1 MHPSTAPPIWAMVDA
16 HWSGERC
23 ASAIRGEAVTEASH
37 IGSFRPTQRSLN
49 PSYSASRQIH
59 SDGLIT
65 GYMRRAALH
74 NKPDRPPKFL
84 EARTLSA
91 ASLAT
96 AFTVE
101 IISTATP
108 TKISDICQCE
118 YAATSAPPPLRPL
131 QCVFSYPTRFSSQNV
146 CSSSSI
152 FGRKTSPPKALK
164 VQQDDRDVVRETGRG
179 QRGAMYASC

>member
-1 MHPSTAPPIWAMVDA
+1 MTKSLLVTTRDDAKQAICASSQSKIVTLVQLYLAETHLFDSSGMHPSTAPPIWAMVDA

-49 PSYSASRQIH
+49 PSNSTSRHIH

-65 GYMRRAALH
+65 GYMRLAAQLH

-96 AFTVE
+96 AFTAE
-101 IISTATP
+101 ITSKATP
-108 TKISDICQCE
+108 TKMSDICQ
-118 YAATSAPPPLRPL
+118 
-131 QCVFSYPTRFSSQNV
+131 
-146 CSSSSI
+146 
-152 FGRKTSPPKALK
+152 
-164 VQQDDRDVVRETGRG
+164 
-179 QRGAMYASC
+179 